1 MSDNKAETGLI
12 RSVKN
17 YNLILMTSVDTLLEE
32 GVGLKFSKTTEA
44 RGC

>member
-17 YNLILMTSVDTLLEE
+17 YNLILMTSVDTLLKK
-32 GVGLKFSKTTEA
+32 GVGF
-44 RGC
+44 